1 MAKSMADRIDLGEI
15 SLPPTKGE
23 LDQLKKHVMKHMI
36 NMPLPNLVRHVYKVR
51 RGKLTRIR
59 IWQKVDLGLS
69 RTEDLFVT
77 SNDYE
82 LIPVEGTEIKV
93 EDIIEKHSINPEDV
107 EDVRDDD
114 QKQSFTFFDF

>member
-1 MAKSMADRIDLGEI
+1 MADRIDLGEI

-23 LDQLKKHVMKHMI
+23 LDQLKKHVMNHMI
-36 NMPLPNLVRHVYKVR
+36 NVPMPNLVRHVYKVR
-51 RGKLTRIR
+51 GGKLTRIR

-82 LIPVEGTEIKV
+82 LIPVQGTEIKV
-93 EDIIEKHSINPEDV
+93 EDIIEKHSINPEDI
-107 EDVRDDD
+107 EDAKDDD